1 MQDNLDGS
9 AALNVKSKYNGVFI
23 MNIRYN
29 RNGYEFDMPYAIS
42 IFQSEYPIESILVPF
57 FTR

>member
-1 MQDNLDGS
+1 MQDNLYVTHDGS
-9 AALNVKSKYNGVFI
+9 AVPNVKPKYNGVFI

-42 IFQSEYPIESILVPF
+42 IFQSEYPVELI
-57 FTR
+57 